1 MRARATFLLL
11 GIAGLAASGAMAAAT
26 ANSKDLL
33 LRSSDVPAGAK
44 RVSFGGTTGA
54 IKIPRTVHGQA
65 AYVAYT
71 FTNRSRRETVGNA
84 VGKLGSTR
92 DAHDVYLDLK
102 GKAKN
107 EAGFHRLSLPGY
119 GNEQFAFGTA
129 TRAVSL
135 GVVVARSGSVLWEV
149 IVSDLPGFSEAQL
162 TGELDKYAR
171 KAKKRAAG

>member
-1 MRARATFLLL
+1 MRARMTFLVL
-11 GIAGLAASGAMAAAT
+11 GFAGLAASAAMAAAT
-26 ANSKDLL
+26 VNAKDLL

-54 IKIPRTVHGQA
+54 ITIPRTVRGQA
-65 AYVAYT
+65 GYVAYA
-71 FTNRSRRETVGNA
+71 FRSGSRRETVGNA
-84 VGKLGSTR
+84 VGKLASTR
-92 DAHDVYLDLK
+92 DAHDVYLNLK

-135 GVVVARSGSVLWEV
+135 GVVVVRSGSVLWEV
-149 IVSDLPGFSEAQL
+149 IVSDFPGFAESQL
-162 TGELDKYAR
+162 KAELGKYAA